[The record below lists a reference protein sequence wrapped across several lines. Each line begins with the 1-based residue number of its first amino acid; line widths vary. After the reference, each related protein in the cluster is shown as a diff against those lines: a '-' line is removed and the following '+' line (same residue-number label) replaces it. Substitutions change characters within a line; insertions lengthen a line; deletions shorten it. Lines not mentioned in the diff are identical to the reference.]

1 MKKFF
6 SHLVYALLPIFL
18 VNLLLFGTLLF
29 LSFHEDLR
37 FVNYASSIDKE
48 QRLKNLSDRI
58 RLVIIGGSNARFS
71 IHSELLKDSLGI
83 EPVNMGIHVGLGLDY
98 MFEEISD
105 ELKKGDIL
113 LVSAEYT
120 HYLSKDN
127 YLGGEGLTDMYLI
140 RHQWEK
146 AFRHIFSS
154 RNFFSVYRLLAR
166 RIKRMN
172 TRAEDIPLRME
183 TRTKYNRYG
192 DYTGHYT
199 LPKRPFRVSPLYND
213 PDPEILTDI
222 RGKIKQLQQK
232 GVKVYIVPPPY
243 CQTALEQ
250 DSVIIRRIGGKLRE
264 NGMPFVAT
272 PKRYTYPDSLFYD
285 TQYHLTQKGGDLHT
299 RNLIEDIRRVL
310 LSGNK

>member
-6 SHLVYALLPIFL
+6 SHLLYALLPIFL
-18 VNLLLFGTLLF
+18 INLLLLGALLF
-29 LSFHEDLR
+29 LSSYEDLR

-48 QRLKNLSDRI
+48 QRLKSINDQTRF
-58 RLVIIGGSNARFS
+58 VIIGGSNARFS

-83 EPVNMGIHVGLGLDY
+83 EPVNMGIHVGLGLNY

-113 LVSAEYT
+113 LISAEYT

-146 AFRHIFSS
+146 AFKHIFST

-166 RIKRMN
+166 RIKRIN

-183 TRTKYNRYG
+183 TRTKYNQYG
-192 DYTGHYT
+192 DYTGHYS
-199 LPKRPFRVSPLYND
+199 LPKRPFRVSPLRNEPE
-213 PDPEILTDI
+213 PDILSDI
-222 RGKIKQLQQK
+222 REKIKQLQQK
-232 GVKVYIVPPPY
+232 GVRVYIVPPPY
-243 CQTALEQ
+243 CQTAFEQ
-250 DSVIIRRIGGKLRE
+250 DSAIIRRISGKLKE
-264 NGMPFVAT
+264 NSIPFIAA
-272 PKRYTYPDSLFYD
+272 PNRYTYPDSLFYD
-285 TQYHLTQKGGDLHT
+285 TQYHLTQEGGYLHT

-310 LSGNK
+310 PENK